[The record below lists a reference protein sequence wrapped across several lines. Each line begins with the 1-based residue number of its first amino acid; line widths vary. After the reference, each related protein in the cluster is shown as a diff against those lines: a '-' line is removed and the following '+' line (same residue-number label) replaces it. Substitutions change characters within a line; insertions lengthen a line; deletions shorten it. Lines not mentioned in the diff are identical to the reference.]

1 MKLRR
6 IVTYSLFTIA
16 AIVLPISAAA
26 QMPQSYFAHPPTLV
40 RTNALHKTVYT
51 PSTYEFTITVPADA
65 GAPLKAVTIVQD
77 PNIETVRFDVPK
89 SQAFMGKQYAAGP
102 VIPLANIGGAV
113 DPPGTATIVF
123 DQPVAPGSTVT
134 VAVDVKANPRDG
146 GVYEFGVTA
155 YPTDEQGRGQF
166 LGYGRI
172 NIYSGH

>member
-1 MKLRR
+1 MKLRQPFTTTV
-6 IVTYSLFTIA
+6 ITIA
-16 AIVLPISAAA
+16 AIVLPISVAA

-40 RTNALHKTVYT
+40 RTNALHKTAYT

-65 GAPLKAVTIVQD
+65 GAPLSAVTIVQD
-77 PNIETVRFDVPK
+77 QNLETVKFNVPQ

-102 VIPLANIGGAV
+102 VIPLASIGGAV

-134 VAVDVKANPRDG
+134 IAVDVKANPSSG
-146 GVYEFGVTA
+146 GIYEFGITA
-155 YPTDEQGRGQF
+155 YPTNEQGRGQF

-172 NIYSGH
+172 NLYGGH